1 MISFVESFVELF
13 SPKVKAEPK
22 KYKIRNRVSKNLGS
36 LDLRPKVTTFQSQ
49 YEDEILKIRTK
60 ANKIN
65 EKLDSIDTEGIT
77 TDETGI
83 KLKIEVSPTKLA
95 GVLGASAIRIDGLEK
110 ELYSSHE
117 KIADLKNSIIAEN
130 NEFEKREAEL
140 NITLEGLKSDKLSS
154 TLKDHRLK
162 AENNGLKNQALKVRM
177 ELDDV
182 MAKIKLLQ
190 QRTTMLDEE
199 ISILQEAIAN
209 FNIQD

>member
-13 SPKVKAEPK
+13 SPKEKAEPK

-36 LDLRPKVTTFQSQ
+36 IDLRPKVPTFQSQ
-49 YEDEILKIRTK
+49 YEDAILKIRTK

-65 EKLDSIDTEGIT
+65 AKLDSIDTDE
-77 TDETGI
+77 ETGI

-110 ELYSSHE
+110 ELYSCHE
-117 KIADLKNSIIAEN
+117 KIADLRNSILTEN
-130 NEFEKREAEL
+130 NEFEAKEAKL

-154 TLKDHRLK
+154 TIKDHRLK
-162 AENNGLKNQALKVRM
+162 AENNGLKNQALKYRM

-182 MAKIKLLQ
+182 MAKIKLSQ